1 MRDKGDY
8 YEYIAVYVDDLL
20 VFSKD
25 AMAIIETI
33 RNEYDLKGVGS
44 PEYYLGGDVDMMTNN
59 PSTKDI
65 DGIMEVGH
73 DEKDKHLNVQW
84 LRHNVKTAFSA
95 RTYIKNTIQRLE
107 RMMDRTFSQW
117 NSPMAESLHPEV
129 DDSPFLDEGGH
140 HKFRSMIGC
149 ANWLI
154 TLGRFDIAYS
164 VNSFSRH
171 SMAPRQGHLSGI
183 MRVFGYLKKHWGA
196 RIMIDPNYPKHSDYP
211 TPEHDNWKEFYPDA
225 EEHIPNKAE
234 IPEPK
239 GSLVRFTCFKDA
251 DHAHDILT
259 RRSVT
264 GILLLINN
272 TPVKW
277 ISKRQKTV
285 ETSTYG
291 SELVAGKQAI
301 ELILEYRYMLMM
313 MGARLEK
320 SALLLGDNN
329 SVVLNTTMPSSV
341 LKKKHCAVS
350 YHKIRETIAAGIVKF
365 SHISSEYNY
374 ADILTKPLGPNKFM
388 DLVKPLLFR
397 NPPTD

>member
-1 MRDKGDY
+1 
-8 YEYIAVYVDDLL
+8 
-20 VFSKD
+20 
-25 AMAIIETI
+25 
-33 RNEYDLKGVGS
+33 
-44 PEYYLGGDVDMMTNN
+44 
-59 PSTKDI
+59 
-65 DGIMEVGH
+65 
-73 DEKDKHLNVQW
+73 
-84 LRHNVKTAFSA
+84 
-95 RTYIKNTIQRLE
+95 
-107 RMMDRTFSQW
+107 MDRTFSQW

-225 EEHIPNKAE
+225 EEHIPNKVE

-272 TPVKW
+272 TPVK
-277 ISKRQKTV
+277 
-285 ETSTYG
+285 
-291 SELVAGKQAI
+291 
-301 ELILEYRYMLMM
+301 
-313 MGARLEK
+313 
-320 SALLLGDNN
+320 
-329 SVVLNTTMPSSV
+329 
-341 LKKKHCAVS
+341 
-350 YHKIRETIAAGIVKF
+350 
-365 SHISSEYNY
+365 
-374 ADILTKPLGPNKFM
+374 
-388 DLVKPLLFR
+388 
-397 NPPTD
+397 